1 MNLTQSWGD
10 PTRQCLNPSI
20 TGYPAVV
27 ATARSTS
34 NIYDVAERAGVSI
47 STVSLA
53 INHPHRVAVET
64 RHRVLEAATELGYN
78 PSAHPGGTPKS
89 SRPTI
94 AVLGPFSTWS
104 SYGLRLG
111 GVLARLRDHAI
122 DVQVTDV
129 GPANLMQSPLL
140 DVLPIRSSVDG
151 VILMGVPLSE
161 RAEHAL
167 AEQKMPVVAV
177 DSDCGDLT
185 AVIIDDEHAGEL
197 AARHLIDM
205 GHRTVMFVHDH
216 QESFTY
222 VSSGM
227 LRIDG
232 ARRTLAE
239 VGGHLELR
247 DVIAGDINATLDQA
261 AEIGVTAILANHDVL
276 AARLLAAMRRR
287 ELFAPADF
295 AIAGFDDGELA
306 EALDLTTVAL
316 PFAESGRIAADL
328 MVELL
333 EGRALSMRRLILSGD
348 LRIRATT
355 AGVAH

>member
-1 MNLTQSWGD
+1 M
-10 PTRQCLNPSI
+10 
-20 TGYPAVV
+20 V

-78 PSAHPGGTPKS
+78 PSAHTDGSPKS
-89 SRPTI
+89 SRLTI

-104 SYGLRLG
+104 SYGIRLG
-111 GVLARLRDHAI
+111 GVLARLRDFPI

-129 GPANLMQSPLL
+129 GPANLMESPLL

-151 VILMGVPLSE
+151 VILMGVPISE
-161 RAEHAL
+161 RAQRAL
-167 AEQKMPVVAV
+167 AEQNMPVVVV
-177 DSDCGDLT
+177 DSDSGDLT
-185 AVIIDDEHAGEL
+185 GVITDDEHAGEL
-197 AARHLIDM
+197 AARHLVDM
-205 GHRTVMFVHDH
+205 GHRTVLFVHDH
-216 QESFTY
+216 QESFAY
-222 VSSGM
+222 VSAGM

-232 ARRTLAE
+232 ARRILAE
-239 VGGHLELR
+239 AGGRLELR

-261 AEIGVTAILANHDVL
+261 RDIGATAILANHDVL
-276 AARLLAAMRRR
+276 AARILAAMRRR
-287 ELFAPADF
+287 GLCAPDDF
-295 AIAGFDDGELA
+295 AVVGFDDGELA
-306 EALDLTTVAL
+306 EALDLTTIAL

-355 AGVAH
+355 AAVAH